1 MEKDKELEALFLAQT
16 PHFDDGDAF
25 MKKLTKRLD
34 AVEIVKQYQERTLR
48 RYRIVIAVAFVVGII
63 SGTVSTIWLLSSPI
77 ELLSVN
83 IQTQKTFL
91 LWLIQNSRLLA
102 AAFFPM
108 LMMFAACTIASN
120 VLEIVEMRR
129 RMKGKSQFTDFP
141 YIS

>member
-25 MKKLTKRLD
+25 MKKLTKQLD

-63 SGTVSTIWLLSSPI
+63 SGTASTIWLLSSPI
-77 ELLSVN
+77 ELPSVN
-83 IQTQKTFL
+83 FQTQKTFL
-91 LWLIQNSRLLA
+91 LWFVQNFRLLA

-108 LMMFAACTIASN
+108 LMTFSACIITSN
-120 VLEIVEMRR
+120 VMEILEMRQK
-129 RMKGKSQFTDFP
+129 MKSEDFWL
-141 YIS
+141 SV